1 MVCAYTKIMGVI
13 MKNALITGASHGIG
27 QAIAIE
33 LAKNG
38 YNIGINYFHNF
49 EGAKKT
55 ATEVEKYGVKS
66 LIIQADVSKNSD
78 LERMLD
84 DFEKEF
90 TSIDVMVNNA
100 GISEFFPILEITE
113 EQWMKIVNCDYKG
126 CFFGTQLAARL
137 MVKNNT
143 KGVILNIGSNH
154 TEGCWPNATIY
165 ASSKAAVKK
174 FSENAAMELA
184 EYGIR
189 VTTLSPGYTDV
200 EWPKDHPIFNSMD
213 KIPLKRFAS
222 PEEIA
227 KIAAFICSESCSYM
241 TGNCT
246 VVDGGSLLPI
256 LPENT
261 YYGDG
266 GYENCKN

>member
-1 MVCAYTKIMGVI
+1 
-13 MKNALITGASHGIG
+13 MKNALVTGASHGIG

-33 LAKNG
+33 LAEKG
-38 YNIGINYFHNF
+38 YNVGINYFHNLK
-49 EGAKKT
+49 GAEET
-55 ATEVEKYGVKS
+55 AKEVEKRGAKA
-66 LIIQADVSKNSD
+66 LIIQADVSKNAD
-78 LERMLD
+78 LEKMFTT
-84 DFEKEF
+84 FEKEF
-90 TSIDVMVNNA
+90 KSIDVMVNNA
-100 GISEFFPILEITE
+100 GISEFYPILEATE
-113 EQWMKIVNCDYKG
+113 EQWKKVIFCDFKG

-154 TEGCWPNATIY
+154 TDGCWPNATIY

-174 FSENAAMELA
+174 FGENAAMELA

-189 VTTLSPGYTDV
+189 VTTLSPGYTNVD
-200 EWPKDHPIFNSMD
+200 WPKDHPIFNSME

-222 PEEIA
+222 PKEVA
-227 KIAAFICSESCSYM
+227 KIAAFLCSEDCAYM
-241 TGNCT
+241 TGNCV

-261 YYGDG
+261 YYGAES
-266 GYENCKN
+266 YENCQN

>member
-1 MVCAYTKIMGVI
+1 

-27 QAIAIE
+27 KAIAIE

-38 YNIGINYFHNF
+38 YNIGINYFHNLN
-49 EGAKKT
+49 GAKDT
-55 ATEVEKYGVKS
+55 AKQVEKFGVKS
-66 LIIQADVSKNSD
+66 IIIQADVSKNND
-78 LERMLD
+78 LENMFKI
-84 DFEKEF
+84 FEETF
-90 TSIDVMVNNA
+90 QTIDVMVNNA
-100 GISEFFPILEITE
+100 GISEFYPILEATE
-113 EQWMKIVNCDYKG
+113 EQWKKVVFCDFKG
-126 CFFGTQLAARL
+126 CYFGTQLAARL
-137 MVKNNT
+137 MVKNKT

-174 FSENAAMELA
+174 FGENAAMELA

-200 EWPKDHPIFNSMD
+200 SWPKDHPIFNSMD
-213 KIPLKRFAS
+213 KIPLKRFAT

-227 KIAAFICSESCSYM
+227 KIAVFICSENCSYM

-266 GYENCKN
+266 TYEDCKN

>member
-1 MVCAYTKIMGVI
+1 

-27 QAIAIE
+27 KAIAIE

-38 YNIGINYFHNF
+38 YNIGVNYFHNLN
-49 EGAKKT
+49 GAKDT
-55 ATEVEKYGVKS
+55 AKQVEQFGVKS
-66 LIIQADVSKNSD
+66 IIIQADVSNNSD
-78 LERMLD
+78 LENMFKI
-84 DFEKEF
+84 FEETF
-90 TSIDVMVNNA
+90 QTIDVMVNNA
-100 GISEFFPILEITE
+100 GISEFYPILEATE
-113 EQWMKIVNCDYKG
+113 EQWKKVVFCDFKG

-137 MVKNNT
+137 MVKYKT
-143 KGVILNIGSNH
+143 RGVILNIGSNH

-174 FSENAAMELA
+174 FGENAAMELA

-200 EWPKDHPIFNSMD
+200 NWPKDHPIFNSMD
-213 KIPLKRFAS
+213 KIPLKRFAT

-227 KIAAFICSESCSYM
+227 KIATFICSDSCSYM

-266 GYENCKN
+266 TYEDCKN

>member
-1 MVCAYTKIMGVI
+1 

-38 YNIGINYFHNF
+38 YNIAINYFHNF

-55 ATEVEKYGVKS
+55 ALEVEKYGVKS
-66 LIIQADVSKNSD
+66 LIIQADVRKNTD
-78 LERMLD
+78 LENMINI
-84 DFEKEF
+84 FENEF
-90 TSIDVMVNNA
+90 KTIDVMVNNA
-100 GISEFFPILEITE
+100 GVSEFYPILEITE
-113 EQWMKIVNCDYKG
+113 EQWQKVVFCDYKG
-126 CFFGTQLAARL
+126 CFFGTQLAAKL

-143 KGVILNIGSNH
+143 KGLILNIGSNH

-189 VTTLSPGYTDV
+189 VITLSPGYTNVD
-200 EWPKDHPIFNSMD
+200 WPKDHQIFNSMD

-222 PEEIA
+222 PKEIS
-227 KIAAFICSESCSYM
+227 KIAAFLCSESCSYM
-241 TGNCT
+241 TGNCV

-266 GYENCKN
+266 NYENCKN